1 MTSNDLLALHVL
13 ALTAAA
19 AAAAAAAGDVE
30 ATLQS
35 LSSGCE
41 QRLLCEQRA
50 PFLLE

>member
-1 MTSNDLLALHVL
+1 MTSNDLLALHML
-13 ALTAAA
+13 ALTA